1 MTATGLACGSC
12 GTELRAG
19 DKFCHHCAAPV
30 VTAATPAEY
39 KQVTVLFADV
49 VHSMDIA
56 AAVGAERLREIMTEL
71 VNRAAAVVHRYGG
84 TVDKFTGDGIM
95 AVFGAPVALEDHA
108 FRACMAALDMQQ
120 EAGQLAVDVER
131 RDGVL
136 LRLRIGLNSGQVIA
150 GEIGSGPFG
159 YTAIGEQV
167 GMAQRMESVAS
178 PGGVTLSESTARLV
192 EHTARL
198 GELQMVQIKGAAR
211 PVPARQLLA
220 VAEDHRPKQR
230 REATLVGRRHEIS
243 MLEETL
249 GRAIEGRGS
258 VMAVKGP
265 PGIGKSR
272 ITREVEAI
280 AKRRGVEVI
289 STFCESHS
297 SGIPFHAVAGLFRG
311 FFGVGGLA
319 REQAR
324 AKTRATLPDS
334 DPGDLVLLD
343 DLLGIGDVELNE
355 GDIDPDARRR
365 RLTNLLGTALLAR
378 GAALYII
385 EDAHWI
391 DAVSESMLT
400 DFISVVPGTH
410 ALVLIT
416 YRPEYRGPLQ
426 AEDTM
431 TLSLAPLDASQASAL
446 TAELLG
452 SDPSVARL
460 AAQVAERGAGNP
472 FFTEEIVRD
481 LAERN
486 VLDGERGSYTSK
498 GHAEVAVP
506 ATVQATI
513 GARID
518 RLGAAA
524 KHTLHAASVIG
535 SRFDAELLSAVLG
548 DVILGE
554 LVEAEL
560 IERLTMS
567 PRAEYAFQH
576 PLMRAVAYESQL
588 KSDRAQLHRSIAAA
602 IERREPE
609 WVEKN
614 AALIATHLEA
624 AGDLRAAFGWHMRA
638 GTWSTHRDITAARV
652 SWQRALAVAD
662 RLPAD
667 DPDRLAMRIAPR
679 TLLCA
684 TIWRVGGSL
693 ADIGFDELRELA
705 TLAGDKRSV
714 AIGMSGLIQML
725 NFHGQYS
732 EASRLASEHAELL
745 ESIGDPELTVALSL
759 VPIMANWNA
768 GAMTEA
774 MRLSQRA
781 IDLAD
786 RDPTMGDLMVGSPL
800 AVALAMRAS
809 TRCCLGLP
817 GWREDFDEAV
827 EVARRVDKFTFCAAI
842 MFKYIAVM
850 NWALLPDDDALHDSA
865 EALEIAK
872 QFGDNFLL
880 TNCEFTHGLV
890 LVRREDTDREFG
902 FELLARARRVAL
914 DHRYTI
920 IAAWCAD
927 LDLAAEKNRTG
938 DYDGAINLCRGVLE
952 NQIRGGDGINRG
964 WSTTVLV
971 QSLLNRGHDG
981 DLEEARA
988 AVDRLAA
995 MPTEPVFLY
1004 HELPLLRLNALIA
1017 KARGDNAGYRDFRE
1031 RYRARA
1037 ESCGFDGHIALAH
1050 AMSL

>member
-30 VTAATPAEY
+30 VTAATRAEY

-84 TVDKFTGDGIM
+84 TVEKFTGDGIM

-249 GRAIEGRGS
+249 GRAIGGRGS

-378 GAALYII
+378 GPALYII

-416 YRPEYRGPLQ
+416 YRTEYRGPLQ

-431 TLSLAPLDASQASAL
+431 TLSLAPLDASHASAL

-513 GARID
+513 AARID

-560 IERLTMS
+560 IERLTM
-567 PRAEYAFQH
+567 F
-576 PLMRAVAYESQL
+576 
-588 KSDRAQLHRSIAAA
+588 
-602 IERREPE
+602 
-609 WVEKN
+609 
-614 AALIATHLEA
+614 A
-624 AGDLRAAFGWHMRA
+624 AGRVCVPASADAGGGIRVAAQIGSRATTSVHCGCDRTPRTGVGREERGVDRHPSGGCWRSTRGLRLAYAGWHLVDPPRH
-638 GTWSTHRDITAARV
+638 HRGSGELAAR
-652 SWQRALAVAD
+652 
-662 RLPAD
+662 
-667 DPDRLAMRIAPR
+667 PR
-679 TLLCA
+679 S
-684 TIWRVGGSL
+684 G
-693 ADIGFDELRELA
+693 
-705 TLAGDKRSV
+705 RSV
-714 AIGMSGLIQML
+714 AGRRSGPV
-725 NFHGQYS
+725 
-732 EASRLASEHAELL
+732 
-745 ESIGDPELTVALSL
+745 GD
-759 VPIMANWNA
+759 
-768 GAMTEA
+768 
-774 MRLSQRA
+774 
-781 IDLAD
+781 AD
-786 RDPTMGDLMVGSPL
+786 RPANVAVRNHLAGRRKLGRHRLRRIARVGDS
-800 AVALAMRAS
+800 
-809 TRCCLGLP
+809 
-817 GWREDFDEAV
+817 
-827 EVARRVDKFTFCAAI
+827 
-842 MFKYIAVM
+842 
-850 NWALLPDDDALHDSA
+850 
-865 EALEIAK
+865 
-872 QFGDNFLL
+872 
-880 TNCEFTHGLV
+880 
-890 LVRREDTDREFG
+890 
-902 FELLARARRVAL
+902 
-914 DHRYTI
+914 
-920 IAAWCAD
+920 
-927 LDLAAEKNRTG
+927 
-938 DYDGAINLCRGVLE
+938 RG
-952 NQIRGGDGINRG
+952 
-964 WSTTVLV
+964 
-971 QSLLNRGHDG
+971 
-981 DLEEARA
+981 
-988 AVDRLAA
+988 
-995 MPTEPVFLY
+995 
-1004 HELPLLRLNALIA
+1004 
-1017 KARGDNAGYRDFRE
+1017 
-1031 RYRARA
+1031 
-1037 ESCGFDGHIALAH
+1037 
-1050 AMSL
+1050 